1 MIMRGRPTMSLTL
14 PITGDAITQA
24 MLSIAECKTVFLM
37 AKPTLWAR
45 IIKKPKLK
53 QARENMAAEM
63 RQRLNCRL
71 RTFNVSSTLIP
82 LTLSGGLVLDEHQ
95 GHHAEHSRDQRDPK

>member
-1 MIMRGRPTMSLTL
+1 MQDRVLDGKTN
-14 PITGDAITQA
+14 A
-24 MLSIAECKTVFLM
+24 MGAHHQ
-37 AKPTLWAR
+37 
-45 IIKKPKLK
+45 KPKLK